1 MRDIGG
7 YGPGRNGDRSD
18 TLSGRFGRDASEGA
32 SVGDRGDQPTD
43 RERAFASP
51 ELVDRFAALMHDRP
65 GDHGGRGGS
74 DEERSDRRAG
84 PLEPGDRLLATVE
97 GGTTPWPLTPDRPVP
112 VDAVIGPR
120 ETGRAERIARH
131 VDMAIKAELRPHA
144 NAPVRINLAVED
156 VPGLSGIVL
165 SMTAAEIDLVL
176 VRPATAAAALDTAA
190 GDLADRLRNRFGKKV
205 VRVYERTAETVTAGA
220 VTAAAE
226 ADGASGGPRR

>member
-7 YGPGRNGDRSD
+7 FGPGRNGDRSD

-51 ELVDRFAALMHDRP
+51 ELVDRFAALMHDRA
-65 GDHGGRGGS
+65 GGERGGRA
-74 DEERSDRRAG
+74 DDERSEHRSG
-84 PLEPGDRLLATVE
+84 PLEPGDRLLATVDT
-97 GGTTPWPLTPDRPVP
+97 GATLWPMGVDRPVP
-112 VDAVIGPR
+112 VDAAVGPR

-176 VRPATAAAALDTAA
+176 VRPATAAAALDSAA

-205 VRVYERTAETVTAGA
+205 VRVYERTAEAVTAGA

-226 ADGASGGPRR
+226 ADGTTGGARR